1 MPAKWRSVV
10 RFMGGASESE
20 DHPQLPAKAADAIET
35 VEFVEVEPPPTTSA
49 LDRLGEQNETIRSQI
64 DHIGTRLEEIALL
77 KQEFTSLHE
86 SIAAIIIEHPQLQAQ
101 LVERDE
107 LLRRE
112 RDISGRLDREH
123 RSLTAEN
130 ARLAED
136 LTRISTQS
144 ANLAQTLKERE
155 EEIQQIRSELRDRE
169 GIAADLE
176 RQLGA
181 ETDRVRV
188 ISDENQSFRNEIQE
202 ADRTILRLERDLSEA
217 RDALSVLQNDY
228 QNARELAEDQ
238 SGRLAALSRNYSE
251 QEQQLEA
258 ARHHAAELEAKLEA
272 EEATSKRLEAERDTE
287 RAQLR
292 TTLASEEVKLEGL
305 RSRVRVTENI
315 LEQAREQLRARGEQI
330 KATERALRDATLE
343 KQSAERKLHTV
354 QQELARE
361 TLIAS
366 EAEKARVQL
375 GDRCDMLTK
384 ALAAK
389 DSALANAD
397 DKIDSLN
404 RKVEQITADSE
415 ALREALEHRIRKLS
429 DELNSER
436 SERALAQGALE
447 SARRTRADVERE
459 LFQMRKGLGEVR
471 KLSEELNSDRSQR
484 HSIQGTGADN
494 VRLFKSPD

>member
-10 RFMGGASESE
+10 RFMGGTSD
-20 DHPQLPAKAADAIET
+20 DHAMVPAKRADGIET
-35 VEFVEVEPPPTTSA
+35 VEFVEVETPAPAGSA

-64 DHIGTRLEEIALL
+64 AHIGTRLEEISVL
-77 KQEFTSLHE
+77 KHEFTSLHE
-86 SIAAIIIEHPQLQAQ
+86 TIAGIIIEHPQLQAQ
-101 LVERDE
+101 VVERDE

-112 RDISGRLDREH
+112 RETVGRLDREH
-123 RSLTAEN
+123 RGVSAEN
-130 ARLAED
+130 ARLADE
-136 LTRISTQS
+136 LTRISAQATT
-144 ANLAQTLKERE
+144 LAQTLKERDE
-155 EEIQQIRSELRDRE
+155 EVQQIRSELRERE
-169 GIAADLE
+169 AIAADLD

-188 ISDENQSFRNEIQE
+188 MADENQAFRNEVQE

-228 QNARELAEDQ
+228 QNARDLADDQ
-238 SGRLAALSRNYSE
+238 SERLAALSRSYSE
-251 QEQQLEA
+251 QEQQLEE
-258 ARHHAAELEAKLEA
+258 ARQWGSELEAKLET

-287 RAQLR
+287 RAQFR

-343 KQSAERKLHTV
+343 KQSAERKLQTI
-354 QQELARE
+354 QQELVRE
-361 TLIAS
+361 AQVAS
-366 EAEKARVQL
+366 EAERARIQL
-375 GDRCDMLTK
+375 SDRCDMLTK

-389 DSALANAD
+389 DNALANAD

-404 RKVEQITADSE
+404 RKIEQLTADSD
-415 ALREALEHRIRKLS
+415 AARETLEQRVRKLS

-447 SARRTRADVERE
+447 SARRTRSDVERE

-471 KLSEELNSDRSQR
+471 KLSEELNSDRAQR
-484 HSIQGTGADN
+484 GSIPGPAADN
-494 VRLFKSPD
+494 VRLFKSPE